1 MSWDNW
7 TGMVQTSVMN
17 YYHSVNHKN
26 YIKNLKKE
34 LKYLRLQEAN
44 NEIFEYIK
52 EKTDINFLYNI
63 SDNSSEVNL
72 LEYNINKIFKNYRLY
87 WLINEQRKLSNRIE
101 TISELLNK
109 YFKSLIPTKFKIY
122 HTIDYLDNYK
132 CRLVLKIYNADN
144 VKLIQNDQTIMKNI

>member
-109 YFKSLIPTKFKIY
+109 YFKSLISNKFKIY

-132 CRLVLKIYNADN
+132 CILVLKIYDADN
-144 VKLIQNDQTIMKNI
+144 VKLIQNDQTKIKCI

>member
-122 HTIDYLDNYK
+122 HTINYLDNYK

>member
-52 EKTDINFLYNI
+52 EKTDIIFLYNI

-122 HTIDYLDNYK
+122 HTINYLDNYK